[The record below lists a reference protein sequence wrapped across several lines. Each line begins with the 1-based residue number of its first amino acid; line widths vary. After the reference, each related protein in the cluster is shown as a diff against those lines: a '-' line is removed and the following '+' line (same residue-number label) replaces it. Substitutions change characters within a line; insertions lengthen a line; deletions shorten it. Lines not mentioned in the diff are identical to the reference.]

1 MRHAPHAALSGS
13 PRCARGA
20 GLGSSR
26 GPQVLQTVTSTPPS
40 NIRDSTFGG
49 AEVLRN
55 SEHSRTHHSTA
66 QLLSSVT
73 FWEMSVLL
81 RVPMAYS
88 STPYT
93 RLPAPTT
100 GVTRYGQQG
109 RAHPRGDRRD
119 RQLRRRRRRRRR
131 PPGA

>member
-13 PRCARGA
+13 LRCARGA
-20 GLGSSR
+20 ERGSSR
-26 GPQVLQTVTSTPPS
+26 GPQVLQAVTSTPPVV
-40 NIRDSTFGG
+40 RDPTFGG
-49 AEVLRN
+49 AEVLGH
-55 SEHSRTHHSTA
+55 SEHSRTHHSTEH
-66 QLLSSVT
+66 QLSSVT

-100 GVTRYGQQG
+100 GVTQIG
-109 RAHPRGDRRD
+109 RA
-119 RQLRRRRRRRRR
+119 
-131 PPGA
+131 